1 MNRRRHAGLTLIE
14 LVISIVVIAFAV
26 TGILLVM
33 NKTTAHSADPLIQDQ
48 AVAIG
53 EAYLEEILGKSLTV
67 QPGTG
72 SRANFD
78 DIYDYNGLAD
88 IGAHDQSGTA
98 IAGLG
103 SYNVSVKVNA
113 PAPISG
119 QTLVRIDVTVT
130 NGTLVNMT
138 ISGYKG
144 NY

>member
-67 QPGTG
+67 QRGP
-72 SRANFD
+72 A
-78 DIYDYNGLAD
+78 A
-88 IGAHDQSGTA
+88 
-98 IAGLG
+98 
-103 SYNVSVKVNA
+103 
-113 PAPISG
+113 APIS
-119 QTLVRIDVTVT
+119 TTSTTTMAWLTSVP
-130 NGTLVNMT
+130 T
-138 ISGYKG
+138 ISQARPSPDWVAITSALRSMPPLRSVGKPWYASTSPSPTVHSST
-144 NY
+144 